1 MKNYLF
7 PLCFVV
13 VLVLVACQSKDVTV
27 GKSGFHLGEHEKE
40 PTEQKFDNTGTD
52 SAITNHKPNL
62 NAATLVSRP
71 ISLTMMATDCGEYD
85 MVLAMEEKRKRN
97 TIIQT
102 VHWEEGTVLF
112 FEWLI
117 DDPGRE
123 DIGCSNNRSRIV
135 FKIQSG
141 KDEYTLN
148 ADDLNSLGCFAEV
161 MGGNLMKEG
170 TLISS
175 AQLELKKT
183 TSSSWLVVGYIDV
196 LMEDIHAGGQQ
207 AKRFVFKDTF
217 TTR

>member
-1 MKNYLF
+1 ML
-7 PLCFVV
+7 L
-13 VLVLVACQSKDVTV
+13 LIACQSKDVAPGNIGLHTE
-27 GKSGFHLGEHEKE
+27 EHEKE
-40 PTEQKFDNTGTD
+40 AAEQKFANTAVD
-52 SAITNHKPNL
+52 SAISNPKPDL
-62 NAATLVSRP
+62 KSTPVVSRP
-71 ISLTMMATDCGEYD
+71 ISVSMMATDYDEYD
-85 MVLAMEEKRKRN
+85 MGLAMEEKRKRN
-97 TIIQT
+97 TIIRT

-170 TLISS
+170 DMVSS
-175 AQLELKKT
+175 ARLELKKS

-196 LMEDIHAGGQQ
+196 LMDDIHAGGQQ